1 MAAPGLDR
9 GAAEVEEEEEAGSG
23 RAPAGMPGALVNA
36 VRARVAAAG
45 AGADAAAAARAAAS
59 AERAAREPGAQD
71 GAAALV
77 AALLAVLGALV
88 ARGAAPAGVVERLAQ
103 RLGGESRA
111 PSAAQAAAAL
121 CLALAQ
127 HRSHAPRR
135 ETFGALELCV
145 ERSAGAGYA
154 GWVAAAAQASLLLAA
169 ADADGPGGSKELAR
183 AVARAD
189 QLGDGRAEAHLLRG
203 RLCALTG
210 DRLAALDALE
220 QSLRE
225 LRAAWPAFTA
235 GDGGGGA
242 GSPAVRQW
250 RATAHC
256 VLASLA
262 AVYDSLGRPGESARA
277 LQLLAE
283 LLDEGGTPAAA
294 GWPGLL
300 LGGDARADPAQRR
313 ADVGVALAVALL
325 KDGRPEDAV
334 VALDAAAGKGGATD
348 ASCEAVCAR
357 VAALLEQGAGREAA
371 ALCQGAL
378 SRLSHDDSERGA
390 EQRAWLLLYLADA
403 HAGCARLAEAI
414 QALDGVEAAAA
425 RAAPG
430 ARGARDAALHA
441 CANKAL
447 VLLGTEGG
455 AGRLD
460 ESTRLLERAWA
471 ELQRL
476 QRQDRSA
483 ASSPLWWQVAHNLTA
498 LLLLGGHFARAAELW
513 LPLRG
518 LGASRQSLLLAR
530 ARVSASRSSES
541 DAHQR
546 DSPLRGLPRADAA
559 AMDLETLEALFP
571 ASA

>member
-1 MAAPGLDR
+1 VQG
-9 GAAEVEEEEEAGSG
+9 EEEEPSGGSG
-23 RAPAGMPGALVNA
+23 WAAGAPGALVNTA
-36 VRARVAAAG
+36 RARVVAAG
-45 AGADAAAAARAAAS
+45 AGADAAAAARAAVA
-59 AERAAREPGAQD
+59 AERAAREPGAQH

-88 ARGAAPAGVVERLAQ
+88 ARGTAPAGAVERLAQ
-103 RLGGESRA
+103 RLGGESCA
-111 PSAAQAAAAL
+111 PRAAQAAAAL

-135 ETFGALELCV
+135 ETLGALELCV
-145 ERSAGAGYA
+145 ERSAGVGYA

-169 ADADGPGGSKELAR
+169 AAAADADGPGGSEELAR

-189 QLGDGRAEAHLLRG
+189 QLGAGRAEAHLLRG
-203 RLCALTG
+203 RLCALAG
-210 DRLAALDALE
+210 ERLAALDALE

-225 LRAAWPAFTA
+225 LRAAWPAFSA
-235 GDGGGGA
+235 GDGGDGA

-283 LLDEGGTPAAA
+283 LLDEGGTPAAT

-313 ADVGVALAVALL
+313 AGVGVSLAVALL
-325 KDGRPEDAV
+325 KDGRPEEAV
-334 VALDAAAGKGGATD
+334 VALDAAAAKVGAAD
-348 ASCEAVCAR
+348 ASCEAVSAR

-430 ARGARDAALHA
+430 SRGARDAALHA

-460 ESTRLLERAWA
+460 ESTRLLERVWA

-476 QRQDRSA
+476 ESLDRTTA
-483 ASSPLWWQVAHNLTA
+483 NSPLWWQVAHNLTA
-498 LLLLGGHFARAAELW
+498 LLLLGGHCVRAAELW

-518 LGASRQSLLLAR
+518 LGVSRQSLLLAR
-530 ARVSASRSSES
+530 ARVSANKSSEF
-541 DAHQR
+541 DAPQR
-546 DSPLRGLPRADAA
+546 ESPLRGLPQADAA

-571 ASA
+571 AST